1 VGLECRPLVW
11 FEIVLDVGGRVINH
25 VFAVEFALPEES
37 FYRLKQFIHL
47 RSVLSWQT
55 GDGQHPLPGD
65 VLDFPEWS
73 SSQIHR
79 CTITQI
85 RLHGPYIQ
93 NAPIHIGA
101 F

>member
-55 GDGQHPLPGD
+55 G
-65 VLDFPEWS
+65 
-73 SSQIHR
+73 
-79 CTITQI
+79 
-85 RLHGPYIQ
+85 
-93 NAPIHIGA
+93 
-101 F
+101 